1 MIIQHGELIQKIQE
15 EFFPL
20 FDEDKKPI
28 IDGPIDIESYMASNL
43 KIFFVVH
50 DVKFVT
56 QNPSFDIRENDLQS
70 TILKHYQSF
79 DEFTLKN
86 IEYNYEL
93 YQGLKLTAELL
104 REVYS
109 SYSLNH
115 LGVLFMNKIPQHE
128 EHYTNKIN
136 NTYFEKYNHIIHE
149 QLSLYLPQFIVCTAD
164 LIKNLCSDIEKLE
177 PLTFENANNV
187 SCFYDKSQNR
197 YYLGLNRVSIKSFR
211 MFREEVVRVIAET
224 IGRKDFFNIPVKLG
238 LS

>member
-1 MIIQHGELIQKIQE
+1 MIQHGELIQKIQE
-15 EFFPL
+15 ECSPL

-43 KIFFVVH
+43 KVFFVVH

-56 QNPSFDIRENDLQS
+56 QNLSFDIGENDLQS

-86 IEYNYEL
+86 IEHNFEL

-104 REVYS
+104 REGYT

-136 NTYFEKYNHIIHE
+136 NTYFEKFNYLILE
-149 QLSLYLPQFIVCTAD
+149 QLALYQPQFIVCTAD

-187 SCFYDKSQNR
+187 ISFYDKSQNR

-211 MFREEVVRVIAET
+211 MFREEVGRVIVE
-224 IGRKDFFNIPVKLG
+224 ILGKKDFFNISVKLG